1 VKKIPETFTST
12 SHYMKSFIPA
22 LIEETR
28 ADLCS
33 NMMKVSQAPTREIFS
48 IERSKEYKPP
58 KDVFY
63 KIWLNR
69 MSKTGNGKGIYE
81 PEVGHLI
88 ALTDA
93 RPKDIADL
101 NSPGINYLLAYVHE
115 VSNGL
120 DDDNNH
126 ETLSILTSKPI
137 QFELENKQNK
147 RESVIAGQEIQKKSR
162 AAFFVVYLANMT
174 TNARIW
180 RSLNSD
186 LQGGNTN
193 VIQNVLETSSP
204 VRRRNHCSLCVWKY

>member
-1 VKKIPETFTST
+1 MKKIPETFTST

-48 IERSKEYKPP
+48 IERSKEHKPP
-58 KDVFY
+58 KDLFY
-63 KIWLNR
+63 KMWLKR
-69 MSKTGNGKGIYE
+69 MGKTGNGKGIYE
-81 PEVGHLI
+81 PVVGDLI

-101 NSPGINYLLAYVHE
+101 NRPGINYLLAYVHR

-120 DDDNNH
+120 DDDDNH
-126 ETLSILTSKPI
+126 EMVSILTSKPI
-137 QFELENKQNK
+137 EFELENKQNK
-147 RESVIAGQEIQKKSR
+147 RESVIAGQEVQKKRR
-162 AAFFVVYLANMT
+162 ATVFVVYLANMT
-174 TNARIW
+174 TNVRIW

-204 VRRRNHCSLCVWKY
+204 VRRRNHCSLCVWKF

>member
-1 VKKIPETFTST
+1 
-12 SHYMKSFIPA
+12 MKSFIPA

-58 KDVFY
+58 KDLFY
-63 KIWLNR
+63 KMWLNR
-69 MSKTGNGKGIYE
+69 MRKTGNVKGIYE

-101 NSPGINYLLAYVHE
+101 NRPGINYLLAYVQRL
-115 VSNGL
+115 SNGL
-120 DDDNNH
+120 DDDDNHETLWLDDDDNN

-137 QFELENKQNK
+137 QFELENKHNK
-147 RESVIAGQEIQKKSR
+147 RESVFAGQEIQKKRR
-162 AAFFVVYLANMT
+162 ATFFVVYLANMT
-174 TNARIW
+174 TNVRIW

-193 VIQNVLETSSP
+193 VIQNVLETSST
-204 VRRRNHCSLCVWKY
+204 VRRRNHCSLCVWKF